1 MKYLDFYKKL
11 NSMEKKE
18 YMENFLVY
26 NTSWVIAGI
35 KPAVTIA
42 FKKKDEKIYDNW
54 NKYGKKFIKD
64 INLKYVELRENDD
77 SIILMIYD
85 EKVLERE
92 LNKEEQIDFLI
103 NLGYSE
109 EVEINE
115 YVKTLKER
123 YEKYHCPH
131 ELGLFLGIP
140 FEDVKD
146 FMECTTKKCLLCG
159 YWKVYNNSEEAKI
172 IFNQY
177 DKVKDYTI
185 KNMLEGNSSRIIV
198 SSIKDSFYNDYICI

>member
-54 NKYGKKFIKD
+54 NKYGKDFIKD
-64 INLKYVELRENDD
+64 INLKHVELRENDD

-103 NLGYSE
+103 NLGYSK